1 MGLRCPCL
9 HLPLLLVLLVLLL
22 ATTSHRVCGA
32 AQNAPPEN
40 ALLKREAAA
49 DRREIERQQKRQAR
63 GAPRGDS
70 LTATPPTTLETLLER
85 RTSVLLQLDR
95 TQQKTLG
102 AQRQTK
108 PWRA

>member
-1 MGLRCPCL
+1 MHGGSVHLHDLTMGPSIGDLLLLGLAPAVPEDRQGRG
-9 HLPLLLVLLVLLL
+9 LPL
-22 ATTSHRVCGA
+22 
-32 AQNAPPEN
+32 
-40 ALLKREAAA
+40 
-49 DRREIERQQKRQAR
+49 
-63 GAPRGDS
+63 RGDP
-70 LTATPPTTLETLLER
+70 LTATPAKTLETLSER